1 MSQPACAEPLLSTKA
16 HTLIFYHKGM
26 EAESVGSGKPELTEP
41 GSLWSALLHIQPINA
56 NLIQQE
62 LLVSTCILYFR
73 EDPVTQLSHNSSL
86 LVQSACCSESSQS
99 TEPVEP

>member
-1 MSQPACAEPLLSTKA
+1 MWVQENPSSQ
-16 HTLIFYHKGM
+16 
-26 EAESVGSGKPELTEP
+26 P
-41 GSLWSALLHIQPINA
+41 GSLWSALLHIQPIHA

-73 EDPVTQLSHNSSL
+73 EDPIAQLSHNSSL

-99 TEPVEP
+99 TRPVEP